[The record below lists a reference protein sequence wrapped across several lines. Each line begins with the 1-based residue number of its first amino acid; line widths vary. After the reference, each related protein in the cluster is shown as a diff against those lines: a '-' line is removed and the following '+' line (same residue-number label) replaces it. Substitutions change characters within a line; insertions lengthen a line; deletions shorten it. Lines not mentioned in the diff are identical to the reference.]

1 MTYSVPDTLII
12 CTPIIA
18 VQEMFYYN
26 LYCILKPPHGTGGNT
41 MQYPDVIRTALE
53 YIEQNLLKGK
63 PLPRSDKFGKDH
75 TMYGEKYG
83 RGIR

>member
-1 MTYSVPDTLII
+1 
-12 CTPIIA
+12 
-18 VQEMFYYN
+18 
-26 LYCILKPPHGTGGNT
+26 
-41 MQYPDVIRTALE
+41 MQYPDVISTALD